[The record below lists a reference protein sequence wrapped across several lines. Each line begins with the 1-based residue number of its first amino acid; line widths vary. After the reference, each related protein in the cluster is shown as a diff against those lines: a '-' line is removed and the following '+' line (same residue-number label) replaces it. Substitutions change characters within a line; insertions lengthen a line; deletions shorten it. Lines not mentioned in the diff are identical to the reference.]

1 MLERQLYIAL
11 SSSSWA
17 VGFGGLLT
25 LLFTGPTFGIRAVR
39 TQHRFHPSRADMGL
53 ILLHNHP
60 AKSC

>member
-1 MLERQLYIAL
+1 MLERQLYIAM

-39 TQHRFHPSRADMGL
+39 TQHRLHHSRVA
-53 ILLHNHP
+53 
-60 AKSC
+60 